1 MNKDL
6 SNNNTCWIIEKPKTS
21 SLEERL
27 KDKIRQKEEDI
38 KDIKIIHALDG
49 QIETP
54 IGIISV
60 LTTKLKG
67 KDRLG
72 NLGVRLGIDRDDYRV
87 PTGIYA
93 IGTPN
98 EESHVLVTANYK
110 LTIDKLRKELDGLNL
125 WILVI
130 DTNGVN
136 VWCAAG
142 KGTFSTEEIIY
153 RINKCKLKKLV
164 SHKQLILPQLG
175 ASGVSAHQITKFT
188 GFKAVYGPVYAKD
201 IKQFLKNNCKA
212 TEEMRRVNFNL
223 IDRLVVSPLEV
234 VRCIKLLPFVFIF
247 FIFMQ
252 LIGGG
257 NSNFIQVLKSGLLN
271 TLPYIIA
278 AIIGTILFPILLP
291 ILPFRMFSIKAL
303 ILGIIWSFVVITY
316 SSVFHYNNSI
326 LMNVSNG
333 LLLSSIISYLGMN
346 FTGSTTFT
354 SLSGVKKE
362 ILLSMPIIGTSALVG
377 IVLMVVDKFL

>member
-1 MNKDL
+1 M
-6 SNNNTCWIIEKPKTS
+6 
-21 SLEERL
+21 EERL
-27 KDKIRQKEEDI
+27 KDKIKQKEEVI
-38 KDIKIIHALDG
+38 KDIRIIHALDG
-49 QIETP
+49 SIETP
-54 IGIISV
+54 IGLINA
-60 LTTKLKG
+60 LTTELKR
-67 KDRLG
+67 KDILG
-72 NLGVRLGIDRDDYRV
+72 NLGVRLGIGRDDYRV

-93 IGTPN
+93 IGSPN

-142 KGTFSTEEIIY
+142 KRTFSTEEIIY

-175 ASGVSAHQITKFT
+175 APGVSAHQVTKFT
-188 GFKAVYGPVYAKD
+188 GFKVVYGPVYAKD
-201 IKQFLKNNCKA
+201 IKCFLKNNCQA
-212 TEEMRRVNFNL
+212 TGEMRRVNFNL
-223 IDRLVVSPLEV
+223 TDRIAVSPLESV
-234 VRCIKLLPFVFIF
+234 MCIKYLPFVFTF
-247 FIFMQ
+247 FILMQ
-252 LIGGG
+252 LIGGT
-257 NSNFIQVLKSGLLN
+257 NYSIIQILKSGALN
-271 TLPYIIA
+271 TLAYVIA

-303 ILGIIWSFVVITY
+303 ILGIAWSFVVITY
-316 SSVFHYNNSI
+316 SSVFHFDNSI

-362 ILLSMPIIGTSALVG
+362 MLLSMPVIIISALVG

>member
-1 MNKDL
+1 M
-6 SNNNTCWIIEKPKTS
+6 
-21 SLEERL
+21 EERL
-27 KDKIRQKEEDI
+27 KDKIKQKEEDI
-38 KDIKIIHALDG
+38 KDIRIIHALDG

-54 IGIISV
+54 LGLIST
-60 LTTKLKG
+60 LTTELKE

-72 NLGVRLGIDRDDYRV
+72 NLGVRLGIGRDDYKV

-110 LTIDKLRKELDGLNL
+110 LTIDKLRKELNGLNL

-164 SHKQLILPQLG
+164 THKQLILPQLG
-175 ASGVSAHQITKFT
+175 APGVSAYQVTKFT
-188 GFKAVYGPVYAKD
+188 GFKIAYGPVYAKD
-201 IKQFLKNNCKA
+201 IKEFLESNCQA
-212 TEEMRRVNFNL
+212 TEEMRRVKFNL
-223 IDRLVVSPLEV
+223 RERIAVSPLESV
-234 VRCIKLLPFVFIF
+234 MCIKYLPFAFIF

-252 LIGGG
+252 LIGGA
-257 NSNFIQVLKSGLLN
+257 NHSIMQILKSGALN

-326 LMNVSNG
+326 LMNVGNG
-333 LLLSSIISYLGMN
+333 LLLSSMISYLGMN

-362 ILLSMPIIGTSALVG
+362 VLLSTPIIVISALVG
-377 IVLMVVDKFL
+377 IVLMLVDKFL